1 MKTTRRAVIAASVTL
16 PLLPATALAVPVT
29 LKLLPVASYAPG
41 NATDPAVAAYRK
53 WLVANEAYERSFD
66 RPYVPD
72 DDPMM
77 NATGD
82 AALAANLALCDT
94 IATTPEGLAG
104 QVHLALYTFG
114 DLECG
119 EDWLSPDNYEVDGF
133 GYDQGR
139 RLLMSML
146 TGAKGMANA

>member
-1 MKTTRRAVIAASVTL
+1 M

-29 LKLLPVASYAPG
+29 LPLLPVASYAQPG
-41 NATDPAVAAYRK
+41 DPAVAAYRK

-104 QVHLALYTFG
+104 QVHLRG
-114 DLECG
+114 H
-119 EDWLSPDNYEVDGF
+119 
-133 GYDQGR
+133 
-139 RLLMSML
+139 
-146 TGAKGMANA
+146 

>member
-1 MKTTRRAVIAASVTL
+1 MQPHPQSGGLKWTPSPAEPPLPEPITL
-16 PLLPATALAVPVT
+16 P
-29 LKLLPVASYAPG
+29 LLPVASYAAPG
-41 NATDPAVAAYRK
+41 DPAIAAYHK

-119 EDWLSPDNYEVDGF
+119 EDWLNPDGYEVDGF
-133 GYDQGR
+133 GYDQAR

-146 TGAKGMANA
+146 AGAEG